1 MSTTHQILTELA
13 RPFPADAVSWRVG
26 QVPKPREGE
35 VPTHGRALAYI
46 DARDCEDRLDEVAG
60 VNWSSRHEIHLV
72 NEKGEQGVLCVCHV
86 SLLLET
92 AGAGWQWVSR
102 SNGSG
107 ETDYEGQKGAMS
119 KAFVRA
125 ASAWGVGRF
134 LYAMGSPKV
143 KIVQFG
149 KTWTIDKSEEGR
161 LREIV
166 QRFVRDF
173 EANPR
178 MRPLLHE
185 EDAAEQQRPGA
196 QIAPPRS
203 VLPTET
209 PGSSAPPAPLLRA
222 LKRIQDAVY
231 AEDALMALSA
241 ARQDRTVDPVAA
253 EETFARW
260 LVSKATS
267 AKTEETLTRIEG
279 ALRRASLG
287 ARLNR
292 DIGETITKAKRA
304 LTGAQP

>member
-1 MSTTHQILTELA
+1 MITTHQILTELA
-13 RPFPADAVSWRVG
+13 RPFPAEAVSWRVG
-26 QVPKPREGE
+26 QVPKAREGE
-35 VPTHGRALAYI
+35 TPTHGRALAYI

-72 NEKGEQGVLCVCHV
+72 NEKGEQGVLCVCHI
-86 SLLLET
+86 SILLET
-92 AGAGWQWVSR
+92 AGAGWYWVSR

-149 KTWTIDKSEEGR
+149 KSWVVDKSEEGR

-166 QRFVRDF
+166 QRCVRDF

-185 EDAAEQQRPGA
+185 EDDTAELQRPGPQIRPSSHA
-196 QIAPPRS
+196 QFAPSPAAS
-203 VLPTET
+203 
-209 PGSSAPPAPLLRA
+209 APLLRA
-222 LKRIQDAVY
+222 LRAIQEAEKG
-231 AEDALMALSA
+231 EDALVALGA

-260 LVSKATS
+260 LVAKAT
-267 AKTEETLTRIEG
+267 AATKEETLTRIEG

-287 ARLNR
+287 AKLNR
-292 DIGETITKAKRA
+292 EIGEVIAKAKRSIV
-304 LTGAQP
+304 GGGNG